1 MKILISILLILH
13 GLIVAGQSAGSFGSA
28 LPNEIQN
35 PAFVS
40 WWPVNMGRSWLF
52 SWLGLEKTL
61 SVYRVGGLLWL
72 VSGIILVAA
81 GLSILGWIIPSAWW
95 RDLAVAGGANLTLY
109 AGHLFT
115 SIDDHGNSLKP
126 RGCSFSS
133 LGKVASNEYGALT

>member
-1 MKILISILLILH
+1 MKILIGILLILH
-13 GLIVAGQSAGSFGSA
+13 GLIVAGQSAGSFGST

-61 SVYRVGGLLWL
+61 SVYRIGGLLWL
-72 VSGIILVAA
+72 VSGIVLVAA

-95 RDLAVAGGANLTLY
+95 RDLAVAGGAIS
-109 AGHLFT
+109 LFMLAIYLHPLMIMGT
-115 SIDDHGNSLKP
+115 A
-126 RGCSFSS
+126 SS
-133 LGKVASNEYGALT
+133 LAVVVSLLWAKWLPMSMVP